1 MHRSKTKRLNYC
13 FLLLLFLTGNK
24 KEIEEEAKRLVK
36 EDQEENITSSA
47 PERKKKKI
55 TTNKETTKKTLEQE
69 IASAMHLINSD
80 LQDGITSTQDG
91 STSTDTKPL
100 PSLLLSQ
107 ERSSNQQFPSPQQEN
122 TFYGNQSFTQQQSNF
137 CLQPQPPQPPHSS
150 FQPQLQ
156 QPQYSQHFS
165 QQRVI
170 CEDDSYSLVRH
181 LS

>member
-24 KEIEEEAKRLVK
+24 KELEEEAKRLVK

-55 TTNKETTKKTLEQE
+55 TTNRETTKKTLEQE

-122 TFYGNQSFTQQQSNF
+122 TFMETSPSLCNNLIFVCSHSRHSRHIVVSNRSSSNLSILSISPNNVSFVRMT
-137 CLQPQPPQPPHSS
+137 PTA
-150 FQPQLQ
+150 
-156 QPQYSQHFS
+156 
-165 QQRVI
+165 
-170 CEDDSYSLVRH
+170 SYAI
-181 LS
+181 